1 MVPRRTATAPSATTT
16 DVSSTRTELSR
27 AAIVERA
34 FAVTD
39 EEGPDA
45 LTIRRLATE
54 FGVTPMALYW
64 HVRNKDELLA
74 AMGDAFFADIA
85 LPDRGG
91 PWDEQLSAIV
101 TALVESLRR
110 HPAMAELAYERIL
123 ACTNGVE
130 LTEYCLRMLVDAG
143 FTEQEAADLART
155 ALHTAVSLTRFLPG
169 AENEVAR
176 AEREE
181 HLRGKQA
188 AISALP
194 VERYPMTVGAMKA
207 LTECLNDDA
216 YFRFGIDHYVL
227 GARALL
233 ARKTA

>member
-1 MVPRRTATAPSATTT
+1 MVPRRTSAAA
-16 DVSSTRTELSR
+16 STERAELSR
-27 AAIVERA
+27 DAIVERA

-64 HVRNKDELLA
+64 HVRNKDELLG

-85 LPDRGG
+85 LPDSSGS
-91 PWDEQLSAIV
+91 WDQQLEAIV
-101 TALVESLRR
+101 TALVNSLRR
-110 HPAMAELAYERIL
+110 HPAMAELAYERVL
-123 ACTNGVE
+123 ACTNGIE
-130 LTEYCLRMLVDAG
+130 LTEYCLRMLVEAG

-176 AEREE
+176 VEREDQ
-181 HLRGKQA
+181 LRRKQA

-194 VERYPMTVGAMKA
+194 VERYPMTVGAMKV
-207 LTECLNDDA
+207 LTECQNDDA